1 MKLKLFFEQM
11 DTQTFKVGAK
21 LVLVM
26 GTTGN
31 ARLLKSIRKDTG
43 GVAPL
48 KENER
53 LHADPKDKAN
63 ILNRQYESTWTQE
76 DTHDIPSPDGE
87 PYPPMKDVHVST
99 E

>member
-1 MKLKLFFEQM
+1 
-11 DTQTFKVGAK
+11 
-21 LVLVM
+21 M
-26 GTTGN
+26 GDPDQDQQPKQK
-31 ARLLKSIRKDTG
+31 RFWSYFKSIGKVTG

-48 KENER
+48 KENGR

-63 ILNRQYESTWTQE
+63 YILNGQYESTWTQE
-76 DTHDIPSPDGE
+76 DTYDIPSADGE

>member
-1 MKLKLFFEQM
+1 
-11 DTQTFKVGAK
+11 
-21 LVLVM
+21 M
-26 GTTGN
+26 GDPDKDQQPKQK
-31 ARLLKSIRKDTG
+31 RFWSYIKSIWKDTG

-48 KENER
+48 KVNGR

-63 ILNRQYESTWTQE
+63 YILNGQYESTWTQE
-76 DTHDIPSPDGE
+76 DTHDIPSADGE